1 MLMPQEVEE
10 LATLYL
16 MLLPRFALFWL
27 ECSFTSFLFFV
38 AYFWLAFV
46 VVVVV
51 VVFVLFF
58 YKKINLESQSK
69 S

>member
-1 MLMPQEVEE
+1 MPHEVEE

-16 MLLPRFALFWL
+16 IRLPRFALFWL
-27 ECSFTSFLFFV
+27 KCSFTSFLFFV
-38 AYFWLAFV
+38 TYFWLVVVV

>member
-1 MLMPQEVEE
+1 MPQDVEE

-16 MLLPRFALFWL
+16 IRLPGFPLFWL
-27 ECSFTSFLFFV
+27 KCSFTSFLFFV
-38 AYFWLAFV
+38 AYFWLVF

-51 VVFVLFF
+51 VVFVLFFF

>member
-1 MLMPQEVEE
+1 MPHEVEE

-16 MLLPRFALFWL
+16 IRLPRFALFWL
-27 ECSFTSFLFFV
+27 KCSFTSFLFFV
-38 AYFWLAFV
+38 AYFWL

>member
-1 MLMPQEVEE
+1 MPHEVEE

-16 MLLPRFALFWL
+16 IRLPRFALFWL
-27 ECSFTSFLFFV
+27 KCSFTSFLFFV
-38 AYFWLAFV
+38 AYFWLVF

-51 VVFVLFF
+51 VVFVVFF

>member
-1 MLMPQEVEE
+1 MPHEVEE

-16 MLLPRFALFWL
+16 IRLPRFALFWL
-27 ECSFTSFLFFV
+27 KCSFTSFLFFV
-38 AYFWLAFV
+38 AYFWLVFVVV

>member
-1 MLMPQEVEE
+1 MEKIEIKALMPQEVEE

-16 MLLPRFALFWL
+16 IRLPRFALFWL
-27 ECSFTSFLFFV
+27 KCSFTSFLFFV
-38 AYFWLAFV
+38 AYFWLVFV

-58 YKKINLESQSK
+58 YKKN
-69 S
+69 

>member
-1 MLMPQEVEE
+1 MPQEVEE

-16 MLLPRFALFWL
+16 IRPPRFALFWL
-27 ECSFTSFLFFV
+27 KCSFTSFLFFV

-51 VVFVLFF
+51 FVLFF
-58 YKKINLESQSK
+58 YKKN
-69 S
+69 